1 MNCSSVANYLTRW
14 DRFIVSDGSEV
25 CAVNV
30 CTVNQVYC
38 RKQLA
43 RWVRL
48 HCDTEVG
55 WGMQCN
61 WMCNASRKACLGVLG
76 SLGRGGQWVYGI
88 WFFGVLLKCGLW
100 AVGHFNGELSPLLML
115 LMGDGWTAVLLEY
128 VVSLASSVVCV
139 VMEQRVLNFWPNE
152 A

>member
-55 WGMQCN
+55 
-61 WMCNASRKACLGVLG
+61 
-76 SLGRGGQWVYGI
+76 
-88 WFFGVLLKCGLW
+88 
-100 AVGHFNGELSPLLML
+100 
-115 LMGDGWTAVLLEY
+115 
-128 VVSLASSVVCV
+128 
-139 VMEQRVLNFWPNE
+139 
-152 A
+152 